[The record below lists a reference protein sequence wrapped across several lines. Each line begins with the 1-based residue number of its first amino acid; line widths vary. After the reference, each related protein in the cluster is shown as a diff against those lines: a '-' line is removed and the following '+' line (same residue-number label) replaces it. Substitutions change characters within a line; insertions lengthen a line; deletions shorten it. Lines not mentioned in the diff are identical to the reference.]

1 MEINLFKL
9 LGFLTFVSFLL
20 ALYYVKILTV
30 EPNENKKIVM
40 LKRIF
45 VFFIVFGFINLYNI
59 TEDENIKA
67 FWLVVI
73 ACILNIYT
81 VIHSTNKCHSSDGG
95 LFPNLY
101 RFKLS
106 IFTLIITILISGFL
120 WYSTYNDVFGFLDD
134 GEDNAD
140 KDEDEEGGEV
150 LNEFESIISDNN
162 QTYKVSLDTNPE
174 DLSYCPESGDGDY
187 DSIMNNLSTA
197 KRNNCLEQEIRSEF

>member
-9 LGFLTFVSFLL
+9 LGFLTFVSFLM

-30 EPNENKKIVM
+30 EPNENKKMKM
-40 LKRIF
+40 LKRVFAF
-45 VFFIVFGFINLYNI
+45 VVLFGFINIYNI
-59 TEDENIKA
+59 TEDQNIKA
-67 FWLVVI
+67 FWLVVM

-81 VIHSTNKCHSSDGG
+81 VIHSTSKCHSSDGS
-95 LFPNLY
+95 LFPQLY

-106 IFTLIITILISGFL
+106 MFTLFITILISAFL
-120 WYSTYNDVFGFLDD
+120 WYSTYNDIFGFLDD
-134 GEDNAD
+134 GGDNAD
-140 KDEDEEGGEV
+140 EDEEEGGEV

-187 DSIMNNLSTA
+187 DTIMSNLSTA